1 MNATTEMM
9 DPGSLRVWSAIRIR
23 VRFGRTV
30 VRATIA
36 PVVLAFAACTASPTT
51 ATLINVD
58 FNSSGPGTSVG
69 TFSGTGVLGGG
80 TWNGVAVNQNAQA
93 LASTALLD
101 SAGAASGI
109 SVAIPAYQGAWNLAD
124 QPASSWKPL
133 LGDWVY
139 LTAAGQSSATIILS
153 GLGSSTAW
161 DLVFYAANGIGEG
174 SDFTIGAFRSYKGC
188 EIIIHNITACPPAE
202 QSRFQKAKSVISH
215 LIIGDKHWTCSRPSA
230 IFVVGRNI
238 QIDALTRIRLIR
250 DTCQHPIVV
259 IQATRRNSIQPS
271 FFHEAF

>member
-1 MNATTEMM
+1 MTATTEMM
-9 DPGSLRVWSAIRIR
+9 DSEFSRGWSVIPIR

-36 PVVLAFAACTASPTT
+36 PVVLAFAACTASSAT

-109 SVAIPAYQGAWNLAD
+109 SVAIPAYQGAWNLAS

-153 GLGSSTAW
+153 GLGISTTW
-161 DLVFYAANGIGEG
+161 DLVLYAANGTGEG
-174 SDFTIGAFRSYKGC
+174 SDFTIGAITQRTTDSLSIGSTLTAGDEYVRYNNVVSDGSGTISIGWNNYGTASALNGLQIQAVP
-188 EIIIHNITACPPAE
+188 EPSSAVAIALAMVAGITAYRRR
-202 QSRFQKAKSVISH
+202 QS
-215 LIIGDKHWTCSRPSA
+215 
-230 IFVVGRNI
+230 GR
-238 QIDALTRIRLIR
+238 A
-250 DTCQHPIVV
+250 
-259 IQATRRNSIQPS
+259 
-271 FFHEAF
+271 

>member
-174 SDFTIGAFRSYKGC
+174 SDFTIGAITQQTTDSSSIGSTLTAGDEYVVFNNVVSDGSGTISIGWNNYGTASALNGLQIQAVP
-188 EIIIHNITACPPAE
+188 EPSSTVAIALAMVAGITAYRARKRCQE
-202 QSRFQKAKSVISH
+202 RM
-215 LIIGDKHWTCSRPSA
+215 
-230 IFVVGRNI
+230 
-238 QIDALTRIRLIR
+238 AL
-250 DTCQHPIVV
+250 
-259 IQATRRNSIQPS
+259 S
-271 FFHEAF
+271 